1 MSEHDAQNDLPSSSL
16 PAQKG
21 RQTAFDLIVFD
32 WDGTLMDSAAAIVAS
47 LQGACRD
54 LDLPVPRD
62 EDARYII
69 GLGLSDALAHILP
82 GLDAAEFPRVA
93 DRYRHHFL
101 ALDGGTALFPGVAE
115 VIAELHAAGY
125 QLAIATGKS
134 RRGLTRALA
143 ATGLV
148 SYFHASRCADE
159 GHSKP
164 HPGMLQAV
172 MRELRARNDRTLMIG
187 DTTHD
192 LEMARAAGV
201 AALGVACG
209 AHAREA
215 LLALSPL
222 ACLAS
227 VAELRGWLAAH
238 G

>member
-1 MSEHDAQNDLPSSSL
+1 MKS
-16 PAQKG
+16 
-21 RQTAFDLIVFD
+21 RQASYDLIVFD

-54 LDLPVPRD
+54 LDLPVPD
-62 EDARYII
+62 DAQARYII
-69 GLGLSDALAHILP
+69 GLGLHDALSYILP
-82 GLDAAEFPRVA
+82 GLDAAQYPRVA

-101 ALDGGTALFPGVAE
+101 ALDGGTALFPGIAE
-115 VIAELHAAGY
+115 VVASLHGAGY

-134 RRGLTRALA
+134 RRGLARALA

-172 MRELRARNDRTLMIG
+172 MHELAARSDRTLMIG

-201 AALGVACG
+201 AALGVAYG
-209 AHAREA
+209 AHAHDA
-215 LLALSPL
+215 LQACGPL
-222 ACLAS
+222 GCVAS
-227 VAELRGWLAAH
+227 VAELRDWLTRY

>member
-1 MSEHDAQNDLPSSSL
+1 MKFQQNS
-16 PAQKG
+16 
-21 RQTAFDLIVFD
+21 FDLVVFD

-54 LDLPVPRD
+54 LDFPVPSD
-62 EDARYII
+62 EQARYII
-69 GLGLSDALAHILP
+69 GLGLHDALSCILP
-82 GLDAAEFPRVA
+82 GLDASQYPRVV

-101 ALDGGTALFPGVAE
+101 ALDGGTALFPGIAE
-115 VIAELHAAGY
+115 VVAGLHDAGY

-134 RRGLTRALA
+134 RRGLARALD

-148 SYFHASRCADE
+148 SYFHATRCADE
-159 GHSKP
+159 GHTKP

-172 MRELRARNDRTLMIG
+172 MHQVGAGSDRTLMIG

-201 AALGVACG
+201 AALGVAYG
-209 AHAREA
+209 AHPHDA
-215 LLALSPL
+215 LLACGPL
-222 ACLAS
+222 ACVAS
-227 VAELRGWLAAH
+227 VAELSDWLAVH